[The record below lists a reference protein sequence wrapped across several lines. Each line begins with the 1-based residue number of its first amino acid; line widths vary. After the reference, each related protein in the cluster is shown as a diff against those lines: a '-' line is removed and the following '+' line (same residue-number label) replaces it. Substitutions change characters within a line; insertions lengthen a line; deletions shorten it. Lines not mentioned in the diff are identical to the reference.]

1 MKAIIV
7 TGATGKQGRALIRNL
22 ISKETPY
29 EILAIT
35 RDPSSASAERLAKLS
50 PKIRLVEAN
59 LDNPV
64 DVFENAR
71 TASDN
76 PLWGFFNVQV
86 AIGNTT
92 SEETQGKALI
102 DEAIRQNIKF
112 LVYSSVDRGGDATS
126 YDNATNIPHFIKK
139 YNIEHHLVEKTKG
152 TDTEWFILRPTAF
165 FENLVPGFMG
175 KVFAT
180 SWDMTLKSKPLQL
193 VSTSDIGYLAA
204 EAFMN
209 HEKYKGTAVS
219 LAGDELTYE
228 QMAKVF
234 KEKTGQKVPTTFRP
248 VCSVLMASMK
258 DFGLMFRWFRDEG
271 YKADIADL
279 RAKHPELKDFG
290 TWLEKESQ
298 FMKHS

>member
-1 MKAIIV
+1 MPN
-7 TGATGKQGRALIRNL
+7 G
-22 ISKETPY
+22 
-29 EILAIT
+29 ILT
-35 RDPSSASAERLAKLS
+35 NYK
-50 PKIRLVEAN
+50 
-59 LDNPV
+59 
-64 DVFENAR
+64 
-71 TASDN
+71 
-76 PLWGFFNVQV
+76 V

-139 YNIEHHLVEKTKG
+139 HNIEHHLVSKTKD

-180 SWDMTLKSKPLQL
+180 SWDMTLKNKPLQL
-193 VSTSDIGYLAA
+193 VATSDIGYLAS

-209 HEKYKGTAVS
+209 TEKYKGTAVS

-228 QMAKVF
+228 QMAKAF
-234 KEKTGQKVPTTFRP
+234 KGKTGQKVPTTFRP

-298 FMKHS
+298 FMKH